1 MLIQRGLVG
10 VQNVYRVVK
19 LGGEGFEM
27 TRLQLAAARR
37 YFLKT
42 AGGVLELDAV
52 QKIQVLS
59 DMETCLRPHP
69 QRPPSCIWD
78 A

>member
-1 MLIQRGLVG
+1 MVG

-19 LGGEGFEM
+19 LAGEGFET

-42 AGGVLELDAV
+42 AGGVPELDAV
-52 QKIQVLS
+52 QKTQVLS
-59 DMETCLRPHP
+59 DVGTCLKPHL
-69 QRPPSCIWD
+69 QWPPSSMLD

>member
-1 MLIQRGLVG
+1 M
-10 VQNVYRVVK
+10 K

-27 TRLQLAAARR
+27 TRLQPAAARR

-42 AGGVLELDAV
+42 AGGVIELDAV

-59 DMETCLRPHP
+59 DVGVCV
-69 QRPPSCIWD
+69 
-78 A
+78 

>member
-1 MLIQRGLVG
+1 M
-10 VQNVYRVVK
+10 K

-27 TRLQLAAARR
+27 TRLQPAAARR

-42 AGGVLELDAV
+42 AGGVIRLDAV

-59 DMETCLRPHP
+59 DVGVCLKPHP
-69 QRPPSCIWD
+69 QWPPGSILD

>member
-1 MLIQRGLVG
+1 MVG

-19 LGGEGFEM
+19 LGGEDFEM

-42 AGGVLELDAV
+42 AGGVIELDAV
-52 QKIQVLS
+52 QKTQVLS
-59 DMETCLRPHP
+59 DVGTCLKAHP
-69 QRPPSCIWD
+69 QWPSGSILD